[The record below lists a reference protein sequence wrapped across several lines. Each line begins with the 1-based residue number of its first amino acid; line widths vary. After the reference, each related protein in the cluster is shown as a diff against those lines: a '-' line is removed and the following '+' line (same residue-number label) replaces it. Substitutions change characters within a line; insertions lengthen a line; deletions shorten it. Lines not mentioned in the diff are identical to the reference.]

1 MDKPQLFDSNEEVSA
16 DLVVNNA
23 YAAGYNVWR
32 RKEEL
37 RKLKDKYG
45 DSYITSESAS
55 SSDTEDEQAEVGL
68 QLRMDAVFE
77 AANIQEVSPE
87 MEKSFFKALSALK
100 ARDPK
105 IYDPD
110 VVFFNKSEEQ
120 PKKDTASKSKTK
132 QEVMHLRDLER
143 QRLLRGKFSES
154 DEDAE
159 EGNERNMTYVEKQKE
174 IIDSFQNIPF
184 DDDDEEGLF
193 KVKEKTE
200 AIKKS
205 EEADFIEWLK
215 GESENCASEE
225 KADLVNLCVL
235 LSISPLKWIIF
246 IPLQQYLRDFW
257 DSQAADS
264 AESYLRD
271 YLLNKRYRDQEDG
284 AGNGEGLEDQYPD
297 YDRDEEALQ
306 DQEEFEEKYRFR
318 FQEPSADVIMT
329 YPREPESSVRRKD
342 DRRKRA
348 REMLKER
355 KKMEKIRRQ
364 EELKLLKN
372 LKKKEIQEKLEK
384 LRQAAG
390 ADCAIAE
397 EELEKDFDPDEHDR
411 QMGQMF
417 NDEYYSSKTDERKPF
432 FSESEEEDNADAEPS
447 SSQNTY
453 KEIKRR
459 VENIRASNDEEDI
472 LEKCMEEYY
481 KLDYE
486 DVIDGNIP
494 CRFKYRKVV
503 PNQFGLDVTEILKAN
518 DKELNA
524 WVSIKKMSQYIPETQ
539 EHHLRKIYTSRGRNE
554 ALKRKILQSIYGEKD
569 EAQSSTSA
577 RHVEKQQ
584 GRKADVQLAEKTPK
598 QLKRTIALVNDL
610 TDARMQAYGVNPK
623 KVRNKIKYGQ
633 FATSQKPANQ

>member
-55 SSDTEDEQAEVGL
+55 SSDTEDEQAE
-68 QLRMDAVFE
+68 
-77 AANIQEVSPE
+77 EVSPE

>member
-1 MDKPQLFDSNEEVSA
+1 MDKPQLFDSDEEVSDKLA
-16 DLVVNNA
+16 VNNA
-23 YAAGYNVWR
+23 YAAGYNTWR

-45 DSYITSESAS
+45 DSYITSDSAS
-55 SSDTEDEQAEVGL
+55 SSDTEDERAE
-68 QLRMDAVFE
+68 
-77 AANIQEVSPE
+77 EVSPE

-105 IYDPD
+105 IYDPN
-110 VVFFNKSEEQ
+110 VVFFNKSEQQ
-120 PKKDTASKSKTK
+120 PKEDTSGKSKTK
-132 QEVMHLRDLER
+132 QPVMHLRDLER
-143 QRLLRGKFSES
+143 QRLLSGKFSES
-154 DEDAE
+154 DEDTE
-159 EGNERNMTYVEKQKE
+159 QGNEKNMTYVQKQKE
-174 IIDSFQNIPF
+174 IVDSFQNIPF

-200 AIKKS
+200 VMKKC

-215 GESENCASEE
+215 GESENCGSEE
-225 KADLVNLCVL
+225 KADL
-235 LSISPLKWIIF
+235 
-246 IPLQQYLRDFW
+246 QYLRDFW

-271 YLLNKRYRDQEDG
+271 YLLNRRYRDEEDG
-284 AGNGEGLEDQYPD
+284 TGNAEGLEDQYPD
-297 YDRDEEALQ
+297 YECDEEALEN
-306 DQEEFEEKYRFR
+306 QEEFEEKYRFR

-348 REMLKER
+348 RETLKER
-355 KKMEKIRRQ
+355 KKIEQIRRQ

-384 LRQAAG
+384 LRKAAG
-390 ADCAIAE
+390 AECPIDE
-397 EELEKDFDPDEHDR
+397 QELEKDFDPDEHDR
-411 QMGQMF
+411 QMHEMF
-417 NDEYYSSKTDERKPF
+417 NDEYYSHKTDEKKPF
-432 FSESEEEDNADAEPS
+432 FSDSGEEDNADAEPS

-453 KEIKRR
+453 KEIKRK
-459 VENIRASNDEEDI
+459 VENLRASNNGDDI

-486 DVIDGNIP
+486 DMIDGNIP

-524 WVSIKKMSQYIPETQ
+524 WVSIKKMSQYIPETH
-539 EHHLRKIYTSRGRNE
+539 EHRLRKVYTSRGRND
-554 ALKRKILQSIYGEKD
+554 ALKRKILRSIYGEEE
-569 EAQSSTSA
+569 EAQSSKLA
-577 RHVEKQQ
+577 RHAEKQQ

-598 QLKRTIALVNDL
+598 ELKRTIALVSDL

-623 KVRNKIKYGQ
+623 KLRNKIKYGH
-633 FATSQKPANQ
+633 FSTSQKPAKQ

>member
-246 IPLQQYLRDFW
+246 IPLQQYLRNFW